1 MYKVRLLIV
10 TILFIF
16 SVTKLQ
22 TKYREEKIDKMDN
35 KRTQAIDSLMN
46 FETVKYFNN
55 EEHEMNR
62 YKKAIAEY
70 QKSDKTLTLTHI
82 FVCIGESIINNSGY
96 LAGSLLTASMVA
108 KQLNTVGKKHLLW
121 KMIIES
127 NRYFFRR

>member
-1 MYKVRLLIV
+1 MN
-10 TILFIF
+10 
-16 SVTKLQ
+16 
-22 TKYREEKIDKMDN
+22 DKSDN
-35 KRTQAIDSLMN
+35 QMSKAIDSLMN

-70 QKSDKTLTLTHI
+70 QKSDKILTLTHI

-121 KMIIES
+121 KMITES